1 MYINL
6 LLIVLLINPFIA
18 NAQVCKGT
26 NEVGINHIKRRK
38 KLKIESTA
46 KVNLLSDDRE
56 FLFDAYE
63 EAEDLASIN
72 IAKFVQ
78 FIYEHENSNQNLDL
92 NIQFNGKKKLYP
104 NKKFSELFVSNKYS
118 TNLVMKG
125 IKIKERCYVPGE
137 FVKVTVQ
144 VSDESIKASKELER
158 SLEDQ

>member
-6 LLIVLLINPFIA
+6 LLIVLLIYPFTT
-18 NAQVCKGT
+18 NAQVCKGS
-26 NEVGINHIKRRK
+26 NKVGINHIKRRK

-46 KVNLLSDDRE
+46 KVNLLTDDRE

-78 FIYEHENSNQNLDL
+78 FIYERENSNQNLDL
-92 NIQFNGKKKLYP
+92 NIQFNGKKKSYP
-104 NKKFSELFVSNKYS
+104 NKKFSELFISNKYS
-118 TNLVMKG
+118 TNLVMQG
-125 IKIKERCYVPGE
+125 IKIKERCYVPGK

-144 VSDESIKASKELER
+144 VSDESIRASKDLER
-158 SLEDQ
+158 SLEVP

>member
-1 MYINL
+1 MYIKL
-6 LLIVLLINPFIA
+6 FLIVLLINPLTA
-18 NAQVCKGT
+18 NARVCKGS

-46 KVNLLSDDRE
+46 KVNILIDDRE
-56 FLFDAYE
+56 FLFDAYQ

-78 FIYEHENSNQNLDL
+78 FIYENENSNQNLDL

-104 NKKFSELFVSNKYS
+104 NKKFSELFISNKYS
-118 TNLVMKG
+118 TNLVMQG

-144 VSDESIKASKELER
+144 VSDESIRASKDLER
-158 SLEDQ
+158 SLEVR